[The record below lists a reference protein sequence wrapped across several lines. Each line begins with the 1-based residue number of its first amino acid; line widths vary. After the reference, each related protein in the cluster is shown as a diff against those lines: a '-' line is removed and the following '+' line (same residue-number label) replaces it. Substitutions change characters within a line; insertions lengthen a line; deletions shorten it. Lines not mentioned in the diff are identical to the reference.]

1 MTRRTAFWLVLALV
15 GLIMVPVLSAVVFSL
30 LDEDGVFG
38 LIGSLDDE
46 VIAYF
51 TAFGLVFAD
60 AIVPIFPGETAPPRP
75 ESGRS
80 ANRLRRSSQ
89 AGPGS
94 TETVCRGRHRRL
106 IPPRAGES
114 DGPIVHPAPKGAG
127 PE

>member
-1 MTRRTAFWLVLALV
+1 MSRRATFWLALALV
-15 GLIMVPVLSAVVFSL
+15 GLVMVAIISTVFFSL

-38 LIGSLDDE
+38 LIGTLDDE
-46 VIAYF
+46 VVAYL
-51 TAFGLVFAD
+51 TVFGLIFAD

>member
-1 MTRRTAFWLVLALV
+1 VSRRATFWLALALV
-15 GLIMVPVLSAVVFSL
+15 GLVMVAIISTVFFSL

-38 LIGSLDDE
+38 LIGTLDDE
-46 VIAYF
+46 VVAYL
-51 TAFGLVFAD
+51 TVFGLIFAD